1 MVATERRSALLVSEL
16 NRLRRQQAMTT
27 ARREIPNLWAHV
39 QEPSEWCGWSKH
51 ILLNQRGWKARTFP
65 AVVKVFFLTF
75 PFIERTFQSVT
86 SELPVIRSVAE
97 KSLLRRRRHLEGHR
111 FGTQPS
117 MG

>member
-51 ILLNQRGWKARTFP
+51 ILLNQRGWKARKFP
-65 AVVKVFFLTF
+65 AVLKVFFLTF
-75 PFIERTFQSVT
+75 PFIERTFQRQTSLWAVT
-86 SELPVIRSVAE
+86 RP
-97 KSLLRRRRHLEGHR
+97 
-111 FGTQPS
+111 
-117 MG
+117 

>member
-51 ILLNQRGWKARTFP
+51 ILLNQRGWKARKFP
-65 AVVKVFFLTF
+65 AVLKVFFLTF
-75 PFIERTFQSVT
+75 PFIERTF
-86 SELPVIRSVAE
+86 RSA
-97 KSLLRRRRHLEGHR
+97 SCDR
-111 FGTQPS
+111 F
-117 MG
+117 